1 MIEDE
6 ELRITFKDASEEH
19 LQKLDE
25 GLLHLEKYPDDLS
38 GLNELMREAH
48 SLKGDANMLGIKD
61 VGTLAHQLEHILGT
75 IKRSE
80 ASLTPA
86 LCDRLS
92 GGLNAIRQLVREA
105 VTGEPSGINT
115 FYALA
120 HLMGADT
127 QPPKPLQVKEE
138 TVEIIKPT
146 PETKPA
152 PAAPTHTSEQESEVA
167 AQQHITHPRRET
179 PDRWQ
184 NHRSPIPNPQLPTP
198 AENSQLISGQK
209 SHRYIEDDELRT
221 TFKIVCEE
229 HLQKLDRGLLFLEK
243 FPNDNAKLEEML
255 REAHSI
261 KGDAGML
268 GVKDVGTLAHQLEN
282 IFTAVKLGELSF
294 TSALCDNLSY
304 GLDGIRQLVHEAVT
318 GEPTGTNPADVLA
331 RMSPIQQTS
340 PSAATL
346 VPTLAEDGNM
356 IAASSSAAPTDRMP
370 AQVLQTPNITANQQP
385 QPLTGN
391 GYFSAAPVQPAATG
405 LQFPPPTDAVKI
417 SSDTYRIETIR
428 VETRNL
434 DALMTQAGELTV
446 AKIRIAHRLGEI
458 EQIVSLWE
466 EWSRDVFVN
475 RFALDEL
482 ERGLKVE
489 VPNGRNSD
497 INPKL
502 AGNFHLRPSARNG
515 TLKQVQNLHHRAE
528 ERLEQLGS
536 LVNRLRNAVYEDTAR
551 LDTVADELEE
561 GIRTLRL
568 LPLSTIFNLFPR
580 MVRDLARQQSK
591 EVELVIEGGETKAD
605 KRILEEM
612 KDPLMHILR
621 NAIDHGI
628 ETPAERLQMGK
639 PPVATIRLRGY
650 QTATNIIIEVA
661 DDGRGLDIESIKRT
675 AIKRGICREEELATM
690 TLHQIQALIFA
701 PGFSTRTFVTEV
713 SGRGVGLDVV
723 RTNVEHLKGSIH
735 VESAPGKGCT
745 LRLNL
750 GTSLSTAHVLLVAVN
765 DIAYALPVEFVQM
778 ARLVAESEIFT
789 IEGRDTIILDGQPIS
804 VAPLANLLEMPSLN
818 NNFSKPADEGQEI
831 RNDKQQPCIILK
843 IGEEC
848 LGLLVDALLDEQD
861 VVLKPQSKLLQRVRN
876 VAGATIL
883 GTGEVCMVLNPQDL
897 IKSVRRPSRGIKPVT
912 ATEPAAEKQT
922 ILLVEDSIATRT
934 QEKRILESAGYEV
947 VTAVDGL
954 DGYNKLKTR
963 SFDAVVSDIQMPNLD
978 GLGLTVKIRQHKE
991 YKELPII
998 LVTSLAT
1005 DEDRRIGAQAGANAY
1020 ITKSTFNQEVL
1031 LETLRRLV

>member
-25 GLLHLEKYPDDLS
+25 GLLHLEKYPDDLG

-48 SLKGDANMLGIKD
+48 SLKGDANMLGVKD

-92 GGLNAIRQLVREA
+92 GGLNAIRQLVHEA

-138 TVEIIKPT
+138 AVETIKPT
-146 PETKPA
+146 PETMPT
-152 PAAPTHTSEQESEVA
+152 PAAPTHTSEQEREVA
-167 AQQHITHPRRET
+167 VEQHITQPRRET
-179 PDRWQ
+179 PDRRR
-184 NHRSPIPNPQLPTP
+184 NNRSPIPNNPQLPTP
-198 AENSQLISGQK
+198 AENSKLISGQK

-229 HLQKLDRGLLFLEK
+229 HLQKLDRGVLSLEK

-268 GVKDVGTLAHQLEN
+268 GVKDVGTLAHQLEH

-318 GEPTGTNPADVLA
+318 GEPTGTNPADVLT
-331 RMSPIQQTS
+331 RMSHIQQTP

-346 VPTLAEDGNM
+346 VPSSTEDGNA
-356 IAASSSAAPTDRMP
+356 IAARSSAAPTVMQP
-370 AQVLQTPNITANQQP
+370 AQVLQTPNITSNQQP

-391 GYFSAAPVQPAATG
+391 GYLSTAPVQPATIG
-405 LQFPPPTDAVKI
+405 LPLPPGDAVKI

-458 EQIVSLWE
+458 EEIVSLWE

-497 INPKL
+497 TNLKL
-502 AGNFHLRPSARNG
+502 PGNSYLRPSARNG

-536 LVNRLRNAVYEDTAR
+536 LINRLRNAVYEDTAR
-551 LDTVADELEE
+551 LDTVAEELEE

-591 EVELVIEGGETKAD
+591 EVELLIEGGETKAD

-661 DDGRGLDIESIKRT
+661 DDGRGLDIDSIKRT

-690 TLHQIQALIFA
+690 TLNQIQSLIFA

-750 GTSLSTAHVLLVAVN
+750 GTSLSTAHVLLVAVH

-789 IEGRDTIILDGQPIS
+789 IEGRETMILDGQPIS

-818 NNFSKPADEGQEI
+818 NSFSKAGDEGQGI
-831 RNDKQQPCIILK
+831 KNDRQQPCIILK
-843 IGEEC
+843 VGEEC
-848 LGLLVDALLDEQD
+848 LGLMVDALLDEQD
-861 VVLKPQSKLLQRVRN
+861 VVLKPQSKLLKRVRN

-897 IKSVRRPSRGIKPVT
+897 IKSVRRPSKAIKPVS
-912 ATEPAAEKQT
+912 ATVPAPGKQT

-1020 ITKSTFNQEVL
+1020 ITKTTFNQEVL

>member
-25 GLLHLEKYPDDLS
+25 GLLHLEKYPDDLD

-92 GGLNAIRQLVREA
+92 GGLNAIRQLVHEA

-138 TVEIIKPT
+138 AVEIIKPT
-146 PETKPA
+146 PEIKLT
-152 PAAPTHTSEQESEVA
+152 PAAPTHTSEQEREA
-167 AQQHITHPRRET
+167 AAEQHITQPRQET
-179 PDRWQ
+179 PDRRQ
-184 NHRSPIPNPQLPTP
+184 NNTSPIPNNSQLPTP
-198 AENSQLISGQK
+198 AENSKLISGQK

-229 HLQKLDRGLLFLEK
+229 HLQKLDRGLLSLEK

-268 GVKDVGTLAHQLEN
+268 GVKDVGTLAHQLEH

-294 TSALCDNLSY
+294 SSALCDNLSY

-318 GEPTGTNPADVLA
+318 GEPTGTNPADVLT
-331 RMSPIQQTS
+331 RMSHIQQTP
-340 PSAATL
+340 PSASST
-346 VPTLAEDGNM
+346 EDGNA
-356 IAASSSAAPTDRMP
+356 IAAGSSAAPTVMQP
-370 AQVLQTPNITANQQP
+370 AQVLQTPNITSNQQP

-391 GYFSAAPVQPAATG
+391 GYFSAASVQPAAIG
-405 LQFPPPTDAVKI
+405 LPLPSTDAAKI
-417 SSDTYRIETIR
+417 SSDTYRIDTIR

-458 EQIVSLWE
+458 EEIVSLWE

-497 INPKL
+497 SNLKL
-502 AGNFHLRPSARNG
+502 PGNFHLRPSARNG

-591 EVELVIEGGETKAD
+591 EVELIIEGGETKAD

-661 DDGRGLDIESIKRT
+661 DDGRGLDIDSIKRT

-690 TLHQIQALIFA
+690 TLNQIQSLIFA

-778 ARLVAESEIFT
+778 ARLVAESDIFT
-789 IEGRDTIILDGQPIS
+789 IEGRETMILDSQPIS

-818 NNFSKPADEGQEI
+818 NHFSNPAAEGQEI
-831 RNDKQQPCIILK
+831 KNGKQQPCIILK
-843 IGEEC
+843 VGEEC

-861 VVLKPQSKLLQRVRN
+861 VVLKPQSKLLKRVRN

-897 IKSVRRPSRGIKPVT
+897 IKSVRRPSKAIKPVS
-912 ATEPAAEKQT
+912 AAVPAAGKQT

-934 QEKRILESAGYEV
+934 QEKRILESAGYAV